1 MVRVSCHCVRPL
13 ITSCRTL
20 VSYSRPQALTPH
32 LVHFTF
38 VTDRCARGPTVV
50 GPAALE
56 AINLSAAL
64 PYVVELH
71 EAREGCV

>member
-1 MVRVSCHCVRPL
+1 MPL
-13 ITSCRTL
+13 CTAPPYFLQDPRFIFTPS
-20 VSYSRPQALTPH
+20 SSPQ

-71 EAREGCV
+71 EARQDCV